1 MGKPKRGKVATSFR
15 SNKLTPVQSGKK
27 FKQMRQKMKK
37 WRRNL
42 SDEALV
48 NSFISRPVVSSSIPS
63 ASNNKK
69 SKRKKNRKSSFQ
81 TPRRAVKK
89 EVNTVL
95 PDCQSTALLYK
106 FRNDHVLETQNP
118 ARDDS
123 LSVSATAPTAK
134 SEADDKIID
143 TIVIEDEDEEDM
155 DKPSPRLSL
164 VEQVGE
170 EMLDLVAPPETED
183 KSLVPNPL
191 YEDSEGPG
199 ESTGNES
206 VIIVD
211 DDVVVLEEKK
221 PSGLTRRNID
231 TMSNRNPGP
240 SKVSTAPDFIPLF
253 SFAGASKKKTN
264 RKETIIE
271 HVRSRAR
278 GRESYRDVARRN
290 IPPTSDHRTP
300 RERPIVAEGPTMMAS
315 SENRREKGSLR
326 PIVLDGCNIAMSHGR
341 NKTFSARGI
350 SITVEFFLRRGHQK
364 VVAFLPQDKCRGRS
378 AEDKKLMDDMEER
391 GHLVYTPCRRFDNKT
406 ISSYDDTFLLDYAA
420 QHGAVV
426 VTRDNFRDLANQKA
440 EWDKVIKEMILM
452 PTFVG
457 DDLMLPHDPQGR
469 GGLALDE
476 FLKF

>member
-1 MGKPKRGKVATSFR
+1 M
-15 SNKLTPVQSGKK
+15 
-27 FKQMRQKMKK
+27 
-37 WRRNL
+37 

-48 NSFISRPVVSSSIPS
+48 NSFFSQPVVSSSIPS
-63 ASNNKK
+63 ASNKNK
-69 SKRKKNRKSSFQ
+69 SKRKKNRKSSVK

-89 EVNTVL
+89 EVNTVV

-106 FRNDHVLETQNP
+106 FRNDHVLDTQCP
-118 ARDDS
+118 ARNDS
-123 LSVSATAPTAK
+123 FSATAPSAK
-134 SEADDKIID
+134 SETDYKIID
-143 TIVIEDEDEEDM
+143 TIVIEDEEEDT

-170 EMLDLVAPPETED
+170 EMLDLVAPPEVED

-199 ESTGNES
+199 ESAGGDES

-221 PSGLTRRNID
+221 PPGLTSRNID

-253 SFAGASKKKTN
+253 SFAGTSKKKTK

-271 HVRSRAR
+271 HVRNVGRVTRSRAR

-290 IPPTSDHRTP
+290 VPPTSDYRTQ
-300 RERPIVAEGPTMMAS
+300 RERPIVAEGPTMMTS
-315 SENRREKGSLR
+315 NEKKGEKGSLR

-378 AEDKKLMDDMEER
+378 PEDKKLMDDMEEK

-406 ISSYDDTFLLDYAA
+406 ISSYDDTFVLDYAA

-440 EWDKVIKEMILM
+440 EWDQVIKEMILM